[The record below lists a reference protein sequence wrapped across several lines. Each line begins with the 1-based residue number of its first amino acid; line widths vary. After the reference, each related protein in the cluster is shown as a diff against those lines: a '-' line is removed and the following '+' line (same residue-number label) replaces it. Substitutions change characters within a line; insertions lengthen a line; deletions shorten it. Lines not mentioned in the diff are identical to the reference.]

1 MSAKPESP
9 PRAGLILGALIASA
23 AVANMN
29 LAVANVTL
37 PTIGRDLEASQTAL
51 NLVAVGFTLGLAASV
66 LYLGA
71 VADRYGRYRMLI
83 GGLALS
89 IPAAL
94 IAGLAPDVQVL
105 ALGRLVGGIAAGMAF
120 PTTLSII
127 ADRFSGA
134 AKTRAIALW
143 TGIGCGASAL
153 APAAA
158 GYLLEVGSWG
168 WAFLMTIPLATLA
181 LVLVVLVVPRGLPR
195 DTRPVDHLGGVLS
208 VVAVGAVTLGL
219 HFVSVPGE
227 LAVGL
232 VALGVAAV
240 GFALFAWR
248 QLRTPNPL
256 FDLAIAARPTFW
268 VAGVTGTIVFGSL
281 IGAMFVG
288 QQYVQN
294 VMGYTTLQ
302 AGLSALPMAAT
313 MILISPVAAI
323 MVARLGTRTTLSAGI
338 FVVLAGTLLLFTWR
352 ADSSYLPVGLAYAVI
367 GIGIG
372 MAGTPASRS
381 IMASVPE
388 RRAGMGSGM
397 TDLQRDLGA
406 AIMQSLVGAVLTVQY
421 AASVDRQ
428 LAAAPA
434 AARDQV
440 TEQTASVLRQSF
452 GGAQVLAEQYPTYAD
467 AILQGAREAFGT
479 GSAWGVAVAAALVA
493 VGFVVALVRFPHRA
507 RELELEADYAREQDA

>member
-9 PRAGLILGALIASA
+9 PRAGLILGTLIASA

-29 LAVANVTL
+29 LAVADVTL

-51 NLVAVGFTLGLAASV
+51 NLVAVGFTLGLPASG
-66 LYLGA
+66 LCLGA

-94 IAGLAPDVQVL
+94 IAGLARDVQGL

-168 WAFLMTIPLATLA
+168 WAFLMTIPLAALA
-181 LVLVVLVVPRGLPR
+181 LVLVVAVMPRGLPR

-240 GFALFAWR
+240 GFALFA
-248 QLRTPNPL
+248 
-256 FDLAIAARPTFW
+256 
-268 VAGVTGTIVFGSL
+268 
-281 IGAMFVG
+281 
-288 QQYVQN
+288 
-294 VMGYTTLQ
+294 
-302 AGLSALPMAAT
+302 
-313 MILISPVAAI
+313 
-323 MVARLGTRTTLSAGI
+323 
-338 FVVLAGTLLLFTWR
+338 
-352 ADSSYLPVGLAYAVI
+352 
-367 GIGIG
+367 
-372 MAGTPASRS
+372 
-381 IMASVPE
+381 
-388 RRAGMGSGM
+388 
-397 TDLQRDLGA
+397 
-406 AIMQSLVGAVLTVQY
+406 
-421 AASVDRQ
+421 
-428 LAAAPA
+428 
-434 AARDQV
+434 
-440 TEQTASVLRQSF
+440 
-452 GGAQVLAEQYPTYAD
+452 
-467 AILQGAREAFGT
+467 
-479 GSAWGVAVAAALVA
+479 
-493 VGFVVALVRFPHRA
+493 
-507 RELELEADYAREQDA
+507 

>member
-9 PRAGLILGALIASA
+9 PRAGLILAALIASA

-37 PTIGRDLEASQTAL
+37 PTIGRDLEATQTAL

-94 IAGLAPDVQVL
+94 IAGFAPDVQVL

-127 ADRFSGA
+127 ADLFSGA

-168 WAFLMTIPLATLA
+168 WAFLMTIPLAALA
-181 LVLVVLVVPRGLPR
+181 LVLVVAVVPRGLPR
-195 DTRPVDHLGGVLS
+195 DTRPDDHLGGVLS

-232 VALGVAAV
+232 VALGVSAV

-248 QLRTPNPL
+248 QLRAPNPL

-323 MVARLGTRTTLSAGI
+323 MIARLGTRTTLSAGI
-338 FVVLAGTLLLFTWR
+338 VVVLAGTLLLFTWR

-434 AARDQV
+434 AVRDQV
-440 TEQTASVLRQSF
+440 TEQTAAVLRQSF
-452 GGAQVLAEQYPTYAD
+452 GGAQILAEQYPTYAD
-467 AILQGAREAFGT
+467 AILRGASEAFGA

-493 VGFVVALVRFPHRA
+493 VGLVVALVRFPHRA

>member
-1 MSAKPESP
+1 MSARPESP
-9 PRAGLILGALIASA
+9 PRAGLILTALIASA

-71 VADRYGRYRMLI
+71 VADRYGRYPMLI

-94 IAGLAPDVQVL
+94 LAGLAPDVEVL
-105 ALGRLVGGIAAGMAF
+105 AIGRLVGGIAAGMAF

-127 ADRFSGA
+127 ADLFSGS

-153 APAAA
+153 APAIA

-168 WAFLMTIPLATLA
+168 WAFLMTIPLAAVA
-181 LVLVVLVVPRGLPR
+181 LLLVVIAVPRGLPR
-195 DTRPVDHLGGVLS
+195 DARPVDHLGGILS
-208 VVAVGAVTLGL
+208 VIAVGALTLGL

-227 LAVGL
+227 LAAGL
-232 VALGVAAV
+232 IALALAV
-240 GFALFAWR
+240 IGLGLFGWR
-248 QLRTPNPL
+248 QRRAPNPL

-268 VAGVTGTIVFGSL
+268 VAGVTGIVVFGSL
-281 IGAMFVG
+281 IGAMFIG

-294 VMGYTTLQ
+294 VMGYSTLE

-313 MILISPVAAI
+313 MILVSPVAALMI
-323 MVARLGTRTTLSAGI
+323 ARLGTRMTLSAGI
-338 FVVLAGTLLLFTWR
+338 LIMLAGTLLLFTWR
-352 ADSSYLPVGLAYAVI
+352 EDSSYLPVGLAYAVI

-372 MAGTPASRS
+372 IAGTPASRS
-381 IMASVPE
+381 IMASVPD
-388 RRAGMGSGM
+388 RRAGMGSAM

-406 AIMQSLVGAVLTVQY
+406 AIMQSVIGAVLTVQY
-421 AASVDRQ
+421 AASVDSQ
-428 LAAAPA
+428 LAGASPA
-434 AARDQV
+434 VRDRI
-440 TEQTASVLRQSF
+440 TDQTAAVLRQSF
-452 GGAQVLAEQYPTYAD
+452 GGAQVLAEQYPKYGD
-467 AILQGAREAFGT
+467 AILKGAREAFGF
-479 GSAWGVAVAAALVA
+479 GSAWGIAVACVVIVA
-493 VGFVVALVRFPHRA
+493 GLVVALVFFPRKA
-507 RELELEADYAREQDA
+507 RELELEERYAHDQGA